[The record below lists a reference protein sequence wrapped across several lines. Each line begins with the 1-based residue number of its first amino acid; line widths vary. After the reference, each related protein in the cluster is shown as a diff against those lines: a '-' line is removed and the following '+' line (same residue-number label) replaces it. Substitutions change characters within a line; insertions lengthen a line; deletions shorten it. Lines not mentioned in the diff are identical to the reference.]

1 MWPRSRAKAAPKP
14 ANGFSPRRHPRA
26 TAGPNPS
33 KRVGGRLGPGYLSP
47 GAGKRAGNTCRPTQT
62 PGRASA
68 IASGPGD
75 TGGTGIPQ
83 GPRGG
88 TGRGLPAAESPAD
101 GTLRRKNKNLPPPP
115 DPGWGDG
122 APSALPLTAAA
133 PPRPSGRWRAGP
145 ARRRRARLPR
155 QQADA
160 IPRPRARRPA
170 RWAPT
175 GPATPPGPRRLLL
188 LTGEAPPSALEA
200 APAALLRGAATA
212 AVTPSLT
219 PPGSGLHSSASRG
232 PRPPSRRSSGPRRGG
247 GRRSFLRAG
256 SRCCPTFP
264 FTPRRAPPASR
275 WLPRGGGGWEGRDCH
290 ISGCW
295 NRWLWLNSVIN
306 VEEPLQELG
315 SRTGDG

>member
-62 PGRASA
+62 PRRTSA

-101 GTLRRKNKNLPPPP
+101 GTLRRKNKNLPPVP

-122 APSALPLTAAA
+122 APSTLPLTAAAA

-219 PPGSGLHSSASRG
+219 PPGSGLHSSNRVN
-232 PRPPSRRSSGPRRGG
+232 PPAAPDRLP
-247 GRRSFLRAG
+247 A
-256 SRCCPTFP
+256 
-264 FTPRRAPPASR
+264 APPARGAAGAAAPSSVPAPGAAR
-275 WLPRGGGGWEGRDCH
+275 PSPSPLAELHLPPAGCLGEGVGGREGTATSLAVGTD
-290 ISGCW
+290 GC
-295 NRWLWLNSVIN
+295 
-306 VEEPLQELG
+306 
-315 SRTGDG
+315 D